1 MTAQPEAQE
10 ISSVS
15 SIQIQQQNNQK
26 TAGKFRLDKEQP
38 FYNSFQ
44 YFSCSYIVDLVVYFI
59 ENEAFPVKNSASS
72 SGKFI
77 ASAAMLSTSVLI
89 F

>member
-38 FYNSFQ
+38 LYNNFQ
-44 YFSCSYIVDLVVYFI
+44 YFSCSYIVDLVVYFL
-59 ENEAFPVKNSASS
+59 ENEAFPIKNSASS
-72 SGKFI
+72 SGKFS
-77 ASAAMLSTSVLI
+77 APAAMLSLCVLI